1 MYAKSLVR
9 LCDFVTLLKYFMH
22 KYMKSKLI
30 CGKVGQKKF
39 NSFLVTSCIVENIRV
54 QSNVL

>member
-1 MYAKSLVR
+1 MYAKSLVQ
-9 LCDFVTLLKYFMH
+9 LCDFVTLLKYFMQ
-22 KYMKSKLI
+22 KFMKSKLI
-30 CGKVGQKKF
+30 RGKVRQKKF